1 MKEKLHAFQQFLRL
15 EKRYSDHTLQGYT
28 TDLAQVVRFLQEQY
42 DLKEWEEVE
51 PFHLRSWLAELIGK
65 ELAATTVRRKISSV
79 RSFFRFLEK
88 RYSFSGQVARTLIL
102 PKIPRRLPTTI
113 REKDLAM
120 LFEQVSFSDDY
131 LGWRDRT
138 LLELLYST
146 GLRRAELIQLNLS
159 DLDFSRERIRVLGK
173 GNKERLI
180 PMTLRLRECLREY
193 VQVRKRE
200 WGDGA
205 GRNLFLTRKGH
216 PLYPRAVYDLVKKYL
231 SQVSDSKKRSPH
243 VLRHSFATH
252 LVDAGADLHAVKE
265 LLGHS
270 SLAATQVYTHNTI
283 EKLKKSYA
291 SAHPKA
297 VKKKPG

>member
-1 MKEKLHAFQQFLRL
+1 MKEKLLAFQQFLRL
-15 EKRYSDHTLQGYT
+15 EKRYSNHTLQSYS
-28 TDLAQVVRFLQEQY
+28 TDLSQMVRFLQEQY
-42 DLKEWEEVE
+42 GLEAWEEVK
-51 PFHLRSWLAELIGK
+51 PFHLRSWLAELVGK

-88 RYSFSGQVARTLIL
+88 RYAFSGQVARTLIL

-113 REKDLAM
+113 REKDLEL
-120 LFEQVSFSDDY
+120 LFEQVTFSNDY
-131 LGWRDRT
+131 LGKRDRT
-138 LLELLYST
+138 ILELLYSA
-146 GLRRAELIQLNLS
+146 GLRRAELIQLGLN
-159 DLDFSRERIRVLGK
+159 DLDFAREHIRVLGK

-180 PMTLRLRECLREY
+180 PMTQRLRESLQEY
-193 VQVRKRE
+193 VKVREQE
-200 WGDGA
+200 WGNGVV
-205 GRNLFLTRKGH
+205 GNLFLTRKGH

-265 LLGHS
+265 LLGHN

-283 EKLKKSYA
+283 EKLKRSYA
-291 SAHPKA
+291 LAHPKA
-297 VKKKPG
+297 VKKKP

>member
-1 MKEKLHAFQQFLRL
+1 MKEKLLAFQQFLRL
-15 EKRYSDHTLQGYT
+15 EKRYSDHTLQSYS
-28 TDLAQVVRFLQEQY
+28 TDLAQAVHFLQAQY

-51 PFHLRSWLAELIGK
+51 PLHLRSWLAELIGK

-120 LFEQVSFSDDY
+120 LFEQVAFSDDY
-131 LGWRDRT
+131 TGWRDRT
-138 LLELLYST
+138 IMELLYST

-159 DLDFSRERIRVLGK
+159 DLDFSRERIRVMGK

-180 PMTLRLRECLREY
+180 PMTLRLQESLREY
-193 VQVRKRE
+193 VQVRNRE

-231 SQVSDSKKRSPH
+231 SQVSDSKKQSPH

-270 SLAATQVYTHNTI
+270 SLAATQVYTHNSI
-283 EKLKKSYA
+283 AKLKKSYA
-291 SAHPKA
+291 AAHPKA
-297 VKKKPG
+297 VKKKP